1 MRTPPR
7 FDFLRC
13 ARQATASNGRLRA
26 CRGFT
31 LLEVM
36 VAVGVIGLI
45 VVSMY
50 RLVESQL
57 TALRVSRESQI
68 RASQMEGLTAYVRSV
83 LAALPLR
90 QNEVLR
96 GISHQFGMAPADE
109 MQWIARPGLSLLS
122 AAAPEE
128 DFMVTL
134 TVQPA
139 AGNSRQQD
147 LGIRR
152 RQLSQPETTY
162 EWIVLLPN
170 VVGLQFAY
178 FHPALGTWLERWE
191 DGTARPALVRMRV
204 WRELGQEPFEVVLP
218 VPSYRIQ

>member
-1 MRTPPR
+1 VSLVRPAHLGKR
-7 FDFLRC
+7 R
-13 ARQATASNGRLRA
+13 ARA
-26 CRGFT
+26 GFT

-36 VAVGVIGLI
+36 TGVAVIALI
-45 VVSMY
+45 VISLY
-50 RLVESQL
+50 RLVEAQL
-57 TALRVSRESQI
+57 TALQVSRDTQI
-68 RASQMEGLTAYVRSV
+68 RASQMEGLTAYVRSI
-83 LAALPLR
+83 LAGLPLR

-128 DFMVTL
+128 DFVITL
-134 TVQPA
+134 TVQPSV
-139 AGNSRQQD
+139 GNARQQD

-162 EWIVLLPN
+162 EWITLLPN

-204 WRELGQEPFEVVLP
+204 WRETGQEPYEVVLP